1 VTALDLKARRAARLE
16 KAGPAPTVTW
26 DDVTFTLPRE
36 LPLLFVDAFAAN
48 KPGEA
53 CRYLFGDRADEF
65 MRLVQPSIEDLG
77 ELAEFY
83 GRTLGESSAS
93 TGT

>member
-1 VTALDLKARRAARLE
+1 
-16 KAGPAPTVTW
+16 
-26 DDVTFTLPRE
+26 
-36 LPLLFVDAFAAN
+36 VDAFAAN

-53 CRYLFGDRADEF
+53 CRHLFGDRADEF